1 MAQATTLSGRLDTPM
16 ASAIIVV
23 SAVVFLFGLHKLT
36 VSLH

>member
-1 MAQATTLSGRLDTPM
+1 MAEATSISGRLDTPM

-23 SAVVFLFGLHKLT
+23 TAVVFLFGLHKLT